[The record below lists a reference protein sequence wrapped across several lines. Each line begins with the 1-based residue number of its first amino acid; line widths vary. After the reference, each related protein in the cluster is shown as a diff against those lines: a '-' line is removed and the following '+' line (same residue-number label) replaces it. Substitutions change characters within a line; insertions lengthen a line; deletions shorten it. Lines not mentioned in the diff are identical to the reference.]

1 MGKYK
6 VVLVFLVILVVLP
19 IIFFLVL
26 RSIFFSKFDYG
37 NIKSSNGI
45 TSILILGKGGEGH
58 TAPDLTDTMMIA
70 FLSQNSKKVNILS
83 LPRDVWVPAIRA
95 KLNSAYYWGKQKSN
109 NNFELV
115 NTSIEEITSIP
126 ISYTVVV
133 DFSLFKDLINTLGG
147 INVMV
152 ENSFTDSKYPIAG
165 KENDLCED
173 DKQNLS
179 LTKTYACR
187 YETVSFEKGVTKMD
201 GETALK
207 FVRSRNSEGLEGT
220 DLAREI
226 RQQKVISA
234 IKEKVL
240 SKEIIL
246 NPLKLKEIYDITFSH
261 VETNLDNKS
270 LLILGRLVFESRNKI
285 NFFSIPEKFLE
296 ISQNLKKY
304 DYQYVFIPKS
314 GSWKDFQEWLN
325 NHIL

>member
-1 MGKYK
+1 MGKGK
-6 VVLVFLVILVVLP
+6 VVLAFLAILVILP

-58 TAPDLTDTMMIA
+58 TAPDLTDTMMVA
-70 FLSQNSKKVNILS
+70 FLSGNSKKVSILS
-83 LPRDVWVPAIRA
+83 LPRDIWIPAIRA

-115 NTSIEEITSIP
+115 NTSVEEIIDLP

-147 INVMV
+147 INVV
-152 ENSFTDSKYPIAG
+152 VDNSFIDSKYPITG

-173 DKQNLS
+173 DKKNLS
-179 LTKTYACR
+179 SIKTYACR
-187 YETVSFEKGVTKMD
+187 YETISFEKGVIKMD

-207 FVRSRNSEGLEGT
+207 FVRSRNSEGPEGT
-220 DLAREI
+220 DLAREV
-226 RQQKVISA
+226 RQQKVIRA

-246 NPLKLKEIYDITFSH
+246 NPLKLKEIYDITISH

-270 LLILGRLVFESRNKI
+270 LLILGRLVFESRN
-285 NFFSIPEKFLE
+285 NVYFFSIPEKFLE

-304 DYQYVFIPKS
+304 DYQYVFISKS
-314 GSWKDFQEWLN
+314 GSWKDFSTTLPSQ
-325 NHIL
+325 IY